1 MTNSEQLW
9 LVEREYT
16 DKGVVNLVYATE
28 DGTQYFRKQ
37 LSQQLL
43 ARTEVTAGRTVET
56 GKLAETHEDDRER
69 FASEARRMAEKHDPD
84 DAV

>member
-16 DKGVVNLVYATE
+16 DKGVVNLVYATA
-28 DGTQYFRKQ
+28 DGSQYFQKQ

-43 ARTEVTAGRTVET
+43 TRTKVTAGRTVKT
-56 GKLAETHEDDRER
+56 DKLAEAHEDDRER
-69 FASEARRMAEKHDPD
+69 FGAEATRMAEKHNPD